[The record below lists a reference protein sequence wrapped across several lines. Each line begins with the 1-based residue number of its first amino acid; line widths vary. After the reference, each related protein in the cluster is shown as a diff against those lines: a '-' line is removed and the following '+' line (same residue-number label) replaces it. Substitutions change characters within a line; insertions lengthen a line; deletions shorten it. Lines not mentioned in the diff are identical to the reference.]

1 MKRTHLFLAILLMM
15 QGFAQAQAQGGP
27 RGPGWDEERIES
39 LRVAFLTQELDLS
52 PDEAA
57 AFWPLYREYQQKRE
71 AVQPQR
77 EPQDLKTLSD
87 QELVARVQQQF
98 DAMDQVSRLNREY
111 LKTFSTVLSE
121 RKAAMVFALEHG
133 FRARIMEAMRERM
146 GSREPGQRPRPGAGA
161 GGGR

>member
-1 MKRTHLFLAILLMM
+1 MKSTHFLLATLLLL

-57 AFWPLYREYQQKRE
+57 SFWPLYRQYQEKRQ
-71 AVQPQR
+71 ALQPQWAA
-77 EPQDLKTLSD
+77 EDLKSLSD
-87 QELVARVQQQF
+87 EALVARVQQQF

-111 LKTFSTVLSE
+111 LKTFSTVLPE
-121 RKAAMVFALEHG
+121 RKAALVFALEHG
-133 FRARIMEAMRERM
+133 FRARIMEAMRERA
-146 GSREPGQRPRPGAGA
+146 GSGEPGQRPRPGVGP